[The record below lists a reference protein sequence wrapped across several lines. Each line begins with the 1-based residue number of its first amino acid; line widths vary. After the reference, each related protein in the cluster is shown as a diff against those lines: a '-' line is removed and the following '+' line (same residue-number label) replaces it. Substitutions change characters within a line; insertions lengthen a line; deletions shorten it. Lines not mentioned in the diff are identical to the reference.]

1 MKKRLGFLVLFIIGG
16 LAVYS
21 LWPKTTVE
29 KPLVVVAQIM
39 ESDKTMSVSYIIGK
53 GDDTHL
59 MEVTIDGKGYY
70 PPSRFENGK
79 EGKNDQVPKEV
90 AVQNGYRLLEATIQ
104 LTDEEVASLL
114 PTSSNRIIPAELS
127 FENYKPIQAD
137 FIMLLEEEAV
147 EGDLEESQL
156 HYTFTA
162 PESLTVSTVGHY
174 SSASSVSWSQD
185 GKNENSAIFM
195 EKGDMLDIYFD
206 GPYQMGSTDA
216 LLVEIQTEDDTYYTR
231 HLRETVKLPDG
242 YLKQIVDENRM
253 GSN

>member
-1 MKKRLGFLVLFIIGG
+1 MKKWIGLLSLLILGGVAAYWF
-16 LAVYS
+16 
-21 LWPKTTVE
+21 WPKTNIE
-29 KPLVVVAQIM
+29 NPIVVVAQIM
-39 ESDKTMSVSYIIGK
+39 ESENTMSVSYIIGK
-53 GDDTHL
+53 DDNTHL

-114 PTSSNRIIPAELS
+114 PTSSNRIISAELS

-137 FIMLLEEEAV
+137 FIMLFEEEAV

-185 GKNENSAIFM
+185 GKNENPTIFM
-195 EKGDMLDIYFD
+195 EKGDMLNIYFD
-206 GPYQMGSTDA
+206 GPYQMGSTDS
-216 LLVEIQTEDDTYYTR
+216 LLLEIQTADDTYYTR
-231 HLRETVKLPDG
+231 HLRETMKLPEG